1 MGSLRGTALNLC
13 ISSTDSITTRFCSQK
28 LWGLTFLAPEP
39 WAGGPG
45 VGLGLLAPEIALL
58 NFYLLHM
65 DVVPAC
71 SASLPLLPV
80 WMVVVSL
87 VPQFSDFHL
96 THSEL

>member
-1 MGSLRGTALNLC
+1 MELLGAPEF
-13 ISSTDSITTRFCSQK
+13 SSTDSIPAGFCSQK
-28 LWGLTFLAPEP
+28 LWGFIFLALET
-39 WAGGPG
+39 WAGVSG

-87 VPQFSDFHL
+87 IL
-96 THSEL
+96 